1 MLLVLSSGAGQ
12 GLQGRGA
19 PGPRLPPRWGTEAH
33 PAGNVYF
40 CTGTAALRAGGCFGV
55 TEGMQAQH
63 RPGIGVGG
71 SSTGQ
76 HLGKGVLGDMEG
88 GMLPQH
94 PSAPLSAPAWAV
106 LCIVTPPGPLLT
118 PCPGL
123 SLLFVMYPP
132 KSREDRGQPGKML
145 HPKKNPRGT
154 REPRCDL
161 TTKKAPRKLQV

>member
-19 PGPRLPPRWGTEAH
+19 PEPRLPPRWGTEAH
-33 PAGNVYF
+33 PASNVYF

-88 GMLPQH
+88 GMQPQH
-94 PSAPLSAPAWAV
+94 PSLH
-106 LCIVTPPGPLLT
+106 L
-118 PCPGL
+118 PGL
-123 SLLFVMYPP
+123 CSALSPRQGPSSPPARFVPPVCDVPP
-132 KSREDRGQPGKML
+132 KIQGALGAARENAPPQ
-145 HPKKNPRGT
+145 KNPRGT